1 MTTLLL
7 LCGFFLP
14 SFAQLPLPELE
25 QQDCSLQCLSWCPE
39 QSEPVIK
46 HINETVI
53 LTSTQVATTTKTQYV
68 TLQET
73 EIDYVTSMITDRT
86 TVLQTEI
93 DYITS
98 TVTDRTTVVQTN
110 HITNWT
116 TITLTDYTL
125 CNNSHLAKR
134 TAYPTDPVIDNSL
147 ITTPQFVDQIQPS
160 ATTFP
165 TDYTDDYD
173 GEEILPNFYMDQLL
187 SNAKD
192 LDDLFLMVNSTLKML
207 DQNKANVTTKESL
220 IETNTQLDWTKD
232 PFLLIRLYP
241 DLTGIQYCV

>member
-25 QQDCSLQCLSWCPE
+25 QQDCSIQCLSWCPE

-46 HINETVI
+46 HINQTVT
-53 LTSTQVATTTKTQYV
+53 LTTTQLATTTNTQYV
-68 TLQET
+68 TIQE
-73 EIDYVTSMITDRT
+73 
-86 TVLQTEI
+86 TEI

-98 TVTDRTTVVQTN
+98 VVTDRTTVVQTN

-147 ITTPQFVDQIQPS
+147 ITTPQYVEQIQPS

-165 TDYTDDYD
+165 TDYFDDYD
-173 GEEILPNFYMDQLL
+173 REEILPNFYMDQLL

-192 LDDLFLMVNSTLKML
+192 LDDFFFMVNSTLKML

-220 IETNTQLDWTKD
+220 IEINTQLDWTKD
-232 PFLLIRLYP
+232 PFHLIRLYP